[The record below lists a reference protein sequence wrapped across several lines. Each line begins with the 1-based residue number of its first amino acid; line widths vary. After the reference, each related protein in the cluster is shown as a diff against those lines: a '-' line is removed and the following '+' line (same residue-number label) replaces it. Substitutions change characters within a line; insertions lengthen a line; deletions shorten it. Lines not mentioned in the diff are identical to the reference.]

1 MKYASSEVAKIGD
14 TVGDALEHL
23 NGITHAF
30 DKTIRVWAVKQIE
43 NVWLSIRQRL
53 KRLLKL
59 RKLDFSA
66 K

>member
-1 MKYASSEVAKIGD
+1 MKYASSEASKMGH
-14 TVGDALEHL
+14 TVGDALEHI

-30 DKTIRVWAVKQIE
+30 DKTIRVRAVKQIE

-53 KRLLKL
+53 KQLLKL
-59 RKLDFSA
+59 LNLDFYA

>member
-1 MKYASSEVAKIGD
+1 MKYASSEASKMGH
-14 TVGDALEHL
+14 TVSNALKHL

-30 DKTIRVWAVKQIE
+30 DKTIRVRAVKRIE

-59 RKLDFSA
+59 LNLDFSA